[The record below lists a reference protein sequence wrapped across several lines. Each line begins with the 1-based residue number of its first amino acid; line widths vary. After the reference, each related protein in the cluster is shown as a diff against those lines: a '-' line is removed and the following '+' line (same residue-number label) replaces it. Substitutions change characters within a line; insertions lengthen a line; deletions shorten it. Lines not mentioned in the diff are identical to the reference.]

1 MANFGFGLL
10 PLWFRLLAGILI
22 VFVAGICRAQE
33 PADAYDP
40 EAALAVSQA
49 AVGRELP
56 DMTFTG
62 SNGNTVRL
70 SEFRGRPLLISM
82 VFTSCHHVCP
92 ATTRHLDN
100 AVRKARA
107 TFGQDSF
114 NVVTLGFDTAVD
126 TPEAMRHFAR
136 QQGVSD
142 PNWAFLSGPADSVRA
157 LTESTGFI
165 YFPSPR
171 GFDHLNQVTVVDAD
185 GVIYRQVYG
194 AAFDLPWLVEPLK
207 QLIYNRPQ
215 PNDHFG
221 VGLLNRIKLFCTVY
235 DPSTGA
241 YRFDYSLFIGMF
253 IGGLSVLAIIA
264 WLFRERMRARRDGG
278 SSTDA

>member
-1 MANFGFGLL
+1 MANHEYGLRRRCIL
-10 PLWFRLLAGILI
+10 LLAGALFL
-22 VFVAGICRAQE
+22 FVTSTCGAQE
-33 PADAYDP
+33 RADAYDP
-40 EAALAVSQA
+40 EAALSVSQA

-56 DMTFTG
+56 DTAFTRSDG
-62 SNGNTVRL
+62 EAVRL
-70 SEFRGRPLLISM
+70 NDFRGRPLLISM

-92 ATTRHLDN
+92 ANTRHLDS

-114 NVVTLGFDTAVD
+114 NVITVGFDTAVD
-126 TPEAMRHFAR
+126 TPDAMRHFAR

-142 PNWAFLSGPADSVRA
+142 PNWAFLSGSADSVGV
-157 LTESTGFI
+157 LTEATGFI

-171 GFDHLNQVTVVDAD
+171 GFDHLNQVTVVDAQ
-185 GVIYRQVYG
+185 GVVYRQVYG

-215 PNDHFG
+215 PGDHIG
-221 VGLLNRIKLFCTVY
+221 AGLLNRIRLFCTVY

-241 YRFDYSLFIGMF
+241 YRFDYSLFIGMV

-264 WLFRERMRARRDGG
+264 WLFRERRRARRAGG